1 MGLLFI
7 SLYNTYS
14 FGKYNSTMLK
24 RTLLILQLSA
34 WCCMKVLLQMLLAS
48 VTAGMSRRNLY
59 TPLYT
64 RRSTLYPSPS
74 RLHLEAWRTRALIM
88 CLRKSFHEWNLPP
101 RRKTSLRI
109 DSYSLS
115 AAYFQYSIFIFPL
128 WISYRLQAILCG
140 REIFQQTVVLLCW
153 LVIWHSSKSE

>member
-34 WCCMKVLLQMLLAS
+34 WCCMKVLLLMLLAS

-115 AAYFQYSIFIFPL
+115 AAYFQYSILYFSFVNLIPSTSHSVWERDFPANCGTFML
-128 WISYRLQAILCG
+128 ISNM
-140 REIFQQTVVLLCW
+140 T
-153 LVIWHSSKSE
+153 